1 MASSTTPAHIEIA
14 LDEGVEAGFDAFY
27 NSLVQNTNDGTNG
40 LPQLRTLLADVK
52 KVGKK
57 RGRGVN
63 RSKQIAFYC
72 NKYADFLD
80 EADDSDDEPTTE
92 VETTTTT
99 TTTDVSALIIAAVQA
114 GATPEQIAAIVAGS
128 NGSVVTVTEDEIE
141 ADEPETCPPFTGKN
155 PDDDASSGQLYSL
168 NALGLLTPHFTKA
181 EAHEAIWTA
190 KNA

>member
-1 MASSTTPAHIEIA
+1 MASSTTPAHIDVA

-40 LPQLRTLLADVK
+40 LPQLRTLLAEVK

-63 RSKQIAFYC
+63 RTKQIAFYC

-92 VETTTTT
+92 VEPTTTTT
-99 TTTDVSALIIAAVQA
+99 TPINTDVSALIIAAVQA

-128 NGSVVTVTEDEIE
+128 NGSVVEVTEDEIE
-141 ADEPETCPPFTGKN
+141 VETCPPFTGKD
-155 PDDDASSGQLYSL
+155 PDAPASSGQLY
-168 NALGLLTPHFTKA
+168 GLVQRGLIECNFTKG
-181 EAHEAIWTA
+181 EAHEAIWA
-190 KNA
+190 HDNA